1 MAATT
6 PSLAEI
12 RAAVDEY
19 IAGLSDR
26 LFELNQKIH
35 QRPELAYKEHYAHDT
50 ICDFLETLG
59 FAPTRHAY
67 GLDTAFELISGSP
80 DDDART
86 VNFNAEYD
94 ALPDIGHGC
103 GHNLI
108 ATASITAFLGL
119 AHAIDKFGLNGRT
132 QLLGTPAEEDGGG
145 KIDLLNAGAYK
156 HVDVSLMLHPETE
169 DAFTKFGAIGSG
181 GLGAV
186 ACYDI
191 ICRYTGVSAHSSA
204 CPYEGI
210 NALDAVVAAYNNI
223 SMLRQQIRPEERIHG
238 TILHA
243 PKITNAVPELA
254 VTKYTV
260 RSATATG
267 ARALGAR
274 VRKCLEAG
282 ALATGCSLAFDES
295 PVMADLRINTPLCD
309 SWKAHM
315 AAQGERILDPDP
327 HDLSGSTDQG
337 NVTHAVPGLH
347 ALLGIPVVDA
357 ANIHTHGFAAAA
369 ATPFAHDRTVMGG
382 KALAMTGVDVLL
394 DEEFYARV
402 VRDFEEDKKRR

>member
-59 FAPTRHAY
+59 FTPTRHAY
-67 GLDTAFELISGSP
+67 GLDTAFELISGAP

-156 HVDVSLMLHPETE
+156 HVDVSLML
-169 DAFTKFGAIGSG
+169 
-181 GLGAV
+181 
-186 ACYDI
+186 
-191 ICRYTGVSAHSSA
+191 AHSSA

-327 HDLSGSTDQG
+327 NDLSGSTDQG